1 MFSLNEALIKE
12 RDELKQ
18 RLKNLLLLE
27 SFLGRADLLNL
38 ALEYKF

>member
-1 MFSLNEALIKE
+1 MFSLNEALIKD

-38 ALEYKF
+38 ALESKF